1 MKIVSV
7 VGARPNFMKIAPVS
21 EELRAK
27 NISHVLIHTGQH
39 YDYTMSKL
47 FFEDLALP
55 KPDIDL
61 GIGSSTHAKQ
71 TGDIMMRLEPVLRR
85 ENPSLVLVVG
95 DVNSTMA
102 AAITAAKLGI
112 PVAHVEAG
120 LRSFDRTMPEEI
132 NRIVTDSIAN
142 YHFTTEDSANEN
154 LRREGFSESIFFVG
168 NTMIDTLLK
177 HVDRA
182 KRSSILQRLGMNGH
196 EYGIVTLHRP
206 SNVDR
211 KENIQTILEALNVI
225 AQDLPLIFPI
235 HPRTR
240 ERIRDFSLNHLV
252 NNLPS
257 PPFGK
262 GEKWG
267 FGKSVFIIEPLGYL
281 DFLKLMKD
289 AKIVFTDSG
298 GIQEE
303 TTVLGIPCITL
314 RENTER
320 PVTVTSGTNVIVG
333 ADKEKIINEARKR
346 LNSHSTSFSI
356 PPLWDGK
363 AAKRIVDVILRSA

>member
-39 YDYTMSKL
+39 YDYTMFKL

-61 GIGSSTHAKQ
+61 GIGSGTHAKQ

-132 NRIVTDSIAN
+132 NRIVTDSISN

-177 HVDRA
+177 HVARA
-182 KRSSILQRLGMNGH
+182 GQSTILQRLGMNGH

-211 KENIQTILEALNVI
+211 RENIQTILEALNVI
-225 AQDLPLIFPI
+225 AEDLPLIFPM

-267 FGKSVFIIEPLGYL
+267 FGKAVFIIEPLGYL

-363 AAKRIVDVILRSA
+363 AAKRIVDVILKSA